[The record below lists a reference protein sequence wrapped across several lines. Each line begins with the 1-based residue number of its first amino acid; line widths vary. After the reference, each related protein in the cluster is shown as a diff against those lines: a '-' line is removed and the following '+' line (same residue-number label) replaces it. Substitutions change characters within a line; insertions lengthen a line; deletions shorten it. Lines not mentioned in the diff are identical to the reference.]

1 MSSRLLL
8 LVWRFREGKGRREIA
23 SRADG
28 AMVTQTQA
36 MVAVMALHAMGNA
49 FLLRNALFPLLEED
63 SSAMVSLCG
72 IVIML
77 P

>member
-1 MSSRLLL
+1 
-8 LVWRFREGKGRREIA
+8 
-23 SRADG
+23 
-28 AMVTQTQA
+28 MVTQTQA
-36 MVAVMALHAMGNA
+36 MVAVMAFHAMGNA

-63 SSAMVSLCG
+63 SLAMVSLCG